1 MVIIKDTPGKRKPSG
16 RISNILSG
24 FLLFGFGQRII
35 NSSLFVKIMLRF
47 VFLIWN
53 ARHEIETCNKDM
65 YYLRLNGRKT
75 SLIKTIF

>member
-47 VFLIWN
+47 VFLI
-53 ARHEIETCNKDM
+53 
-65 YYLRLNGRKT
+65 
-75 SLIKTIF
+75 